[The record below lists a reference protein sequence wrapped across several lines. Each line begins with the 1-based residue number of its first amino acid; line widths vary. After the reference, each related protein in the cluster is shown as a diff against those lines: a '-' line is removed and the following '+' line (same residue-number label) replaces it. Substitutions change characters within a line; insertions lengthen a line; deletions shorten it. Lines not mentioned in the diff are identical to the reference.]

1 MNLLWRLAVGSSIA
15 VAVVAVPLTG
25 AIAYY
30 FGGIEAWSF
39 FYGVAVGLV
48 TFVSIAAVV
57 ALILR
62 RPSESKMMLGF
73 AIYLGRLMFAAVALA
88 IPLFL
93 GLLPVLPVVCGLVVV
108 YVVEN
113 VALLR
118 GAWKHGGVPSDNRYD
133 VRSSGVQRSRTE
145 G

>member
-1 MNLLWRLAVGSSIA
+1 MSLLWRLAAGSSIA
-15 VAVVAVPLTG
+15 MAVVAVPSSG
-25 AIAYY
+25 AVAYY
-30 FGGIEAWSF
+30 FGGVEAWSF
-39 FYGVAVGLV
+39 LYGVGVGFV

-93 GLLPVLPVVCGLVVV
+93 GLLPVLPVVCGLVAV

-113 VALLR
+113 IALLW
-118 GAWKHGGVPSDNRYD
+118 GAWRYGGVRSDRYD
-133 VRSSGVQRSRTE
+133 MRSSGIQRSRTE